1 MLGAKHKLQNS
12 RYFLNLF
19 LVLQKGI
26 SFGLLSFNFNF
37 VQVHI
42 DEEELNQRAPDCG
55 EKVFTLR

>member
-55 EKVFTLR
+55 E